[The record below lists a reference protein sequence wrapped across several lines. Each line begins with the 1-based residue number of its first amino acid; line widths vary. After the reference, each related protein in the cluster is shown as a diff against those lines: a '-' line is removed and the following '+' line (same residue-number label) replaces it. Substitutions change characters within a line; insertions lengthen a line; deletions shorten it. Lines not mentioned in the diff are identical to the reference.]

1 MKKEDTQQDYVK
13 WFRDTS
19 PYIKSQRGKTI
30 VLMLPGAAIAHEN
43 FINIVSDINLLS
55 SLGIRMVLVHGAR
68 PQIEQRLAQE
78 KHSTSFHKGRR
89 ITDAKSIGL
98 VTEAVGAI
106 RSKIEAAFYSR
117 HLNAPRDSH
126 HLQVISGNFV
136 AAMPIGVIDG
146 VDLQHTG
153 KVRSIDVEPIEDL
166 LDRQQLAL
174 VSPLGYSPT
183 GEIFN
188 LSYAETA
195 TKLAVALDADKLIA
209 FCSEDGALNSEGE
222 LYRELTLLECQATL
236 GSDGDVNDH
245 RLALDACY
253 KACDQG
259 VPRAHMLNYCDDG
272 ALLKELFT
280 RDGAGTMVYRDS
292 YELIRRARITDV
304 GGILELIQPLEKQGV
319 LVRRSRERLEME
331 VEHFTV
337 MEKDGAVIACAA
349 LYPFNSSNS
358 GELACVV
365 TDPAYQGGGRAAKLL
380 KHIERQAKR
389 LGFEQL
395 FTLTTQ
401 TAHWFMEQGFVPA
414 NVAILPAEKQSFYNY
429 QRNSKVFVKEIED

>member
-30 VLMLPGAAIAHEN
+30 VLMLPGAAIAHDN
-43 FINIVSDINLLS
+43 FINIVNDINLLS

-174 VSPLGYSPT
+174 ISPLGYSPT

-304 GGILELIQPLEKQGV
+304 GGILELIQPLEKEGV

-429 QRNSKVFVKEIED
+429 QRNSKVFVKEVED